1 VTEPALSDARPL
13 PVGAANTLVAR
24 GFRGS
29 WAELPDVPLPP
40 VAAALVADNL
50 GAAAAV
56 WQHARTPHETLVV
69 AAARVDDDMAD
80 ALRHDGFALVRG
92 EQVEPPDPPRSA
104 EAGRVWLLTS
114 GSTGRPKRVAHTL
127 ASLTTVAGDQPPR
140 RWLCPYTPGTYAW
153 WQVVTLSLAHPR
165 QEIVFVEGN
174 ELDGWPEL
182 ALAEG
187 VTAASGTPTF
197 WRQALWRSGATVS
210 RLALEQITL
219 GGEPVDQA
227 ILDQLRAL
235 FPDARISWIYASSE
249 AGASIAVHDGR
260 AGFPAGWLDRVLP
273 GRPGLS
279 VDNNELLIASPW
291 SADGMAGVIRTG
303 DRVEVHAD
311 RVLIT
316 GRVASDEINVG
327 GSKASAA
334 EVRRILLDHPDVVWA
349 QVGGRKAPIVGNVV
363 TADVVVSAPVTE
375 QELTAWSAQRLP
387 DYAVP
392 RRLRFLDAIPIKETL
407 KSDV

>member
-1 VTEPALSDARPL
+1 
-13 PVGAANTLVAR
+13 
-24 GFRGS
+24 
-29 WAELPDVPLPP
+29 
-40 VAAALVADNL
+40 
-50 GAAAAV
+50 
-56 WQHARTPHETLVV
+56 
-69 AAARVDDDMAD
+69 
-80 ALRHDGFALVRG
+80 
-92 EQVEPPDPPRSA
+92 
-104 EAGRVWLLTS
+104 
-114 GSTGRPKRVAHTL
+114 
-127 ASLTTVAGDQPPR
+127 VAGDQPPR

-153 WQVVTLSLAHPR
+153 WQVVTLSLAHPQ
-165 QEIVFVEGN
+165 QEIVFVEGD

-197 WRQALWRSGATVS
+197 WRQALWRSGATVGQ
-210 RLALEQITL
+210 LPLEQITL

-260 AGFPAGWLDRVLP
+260 AGFPAAWLDRVVP

-279 VDNNELLIASPW
+279 VESNELLIASPW
-291 SADGMAGVIRTG
+291 SADGMTGVIRTG
-303 DRVEVHAD
+303 DRVEVQGD